1 MIRSLLVSAAVVA
14 GILSLGIDLAQTAY
28 SAVQTAHTVLVGAG

>member
-1 MIRSLLVSAAVVA
+1 MIRSLLLFAAVGA

-28 SAVQTAHTVLVGAG
+28 GAVQTAHAVLIAFR